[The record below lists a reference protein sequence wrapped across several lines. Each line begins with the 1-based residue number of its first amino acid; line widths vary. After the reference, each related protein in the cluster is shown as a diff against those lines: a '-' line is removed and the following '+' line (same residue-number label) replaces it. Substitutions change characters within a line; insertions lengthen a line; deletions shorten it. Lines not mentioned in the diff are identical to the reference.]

1 MYRSITLKI
10 IWRKIIMKMENLKD
24 KFKVICIKVGKRNF
38 IIAGAVLLIAAA
50 VCINWMV
57 FSTKDDG
64 FDYGTGAGM
73 QETVPSQDVNKP
85 ADTDVS
91 DDAYFSSIEVSRK
104 RSRDEAIEVL
114 QSVVDNQAST
124 ETAKSE
130 ALSEINNLAKIM
142 EQETNI
148 ETLIIA
154 KGFENCVAVI
164 SGDKA
169 NIVVKS
175 ESLLPAQI
183 SQINEIVYDQAGIL
197 PVNINITER

>member
-1 MYRSITLKI
+1 
-10 IWRKIIMKMENLKD
+10 MKMENLKD

-38 IIAGAVLLIAAA
+38 IIAGAVLLIAVA
-50 VCINWMV
+50 VCVNWMV
-57 FSTKDDG
+57 FSKKDDDG
-64 FDYGTGAGM
+64 FNYDTGAGM
-73 QETVPSQDVNKP
+73 QQTGPSQDVNAP
-85 ADTDVS
+85 EDTGVS

-104 RSRDEAIEVL
+104 RSRDEALEVL
-114 QSVVDNQAST
+114 QAVVDNQAST
-124 ETAKSE
+124 ETAKTE
-130 ALSEINNLAKIM
+130 ALTEINNLAKIM
-142 EQETNI
+142 EQEANI

-169 NIVVKS
+169 NIVVKG